1 MIDRSGFVPIR
12 HPTLEFY
19 YRVPVWVYN
28 EKEGRMY
35 TVSVGEYQTRNYDER
50 TAPQK
55 IKALVTMVDAFPYD
69 PLDSTITTVLT
80 GLSSLLPGSPSLL
93 TTTAYVCPEPPQ
105 LEIGWRVTDTLYILV
120 VEHEVLESMYI
131 TGRSDG

>member
-28 EKEGRMY
+28 EKEGRTY

-69 PLDSTITTVLT
+69 PLDSMIDTLRGMSSVL
-80 GLSSLLPGSPSLL
+80 GVGGSSL